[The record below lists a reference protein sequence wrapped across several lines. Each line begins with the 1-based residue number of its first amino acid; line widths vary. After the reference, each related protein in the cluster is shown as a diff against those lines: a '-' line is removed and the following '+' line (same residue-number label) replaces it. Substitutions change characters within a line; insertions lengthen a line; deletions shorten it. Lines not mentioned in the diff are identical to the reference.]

1 MTELS
6 YAAILVELTGLVS
19 LFLGFYILHSKQDIA
34 YSFGSARA
42 PFEVND
48 LKAYNKEVG
57 MLWLTCG
64 IAVCLLGLLLVLFG
78 DGIAIFVALAA
89 VAVYVA
95 GSARYVLTITKK
107 YRKYKDHDELWK
119 DVKKSD

>member
-6 YAAILVELTGLVS
+6 YAAILVELTGIVS
-19 LFLGFYILHSKQDIA
+19 VFLGVYIQLSKKDIA
-34 YSFGSARA
+34 YGFGSSRA
-42 PFEVND
+42 PFEVTD
-48 LKAYNKEVG
+48 RKAYNKEVG
-57 MLWLTCG
+57 MLWLYCG
-64 IAVCLLGLLLVLFG
+64 IAVCLLGVLLMVAG

-107 YRKYKDHDELWK
+107 YRKVKDHDELWK
-119 DVKKSD
+119 DVK